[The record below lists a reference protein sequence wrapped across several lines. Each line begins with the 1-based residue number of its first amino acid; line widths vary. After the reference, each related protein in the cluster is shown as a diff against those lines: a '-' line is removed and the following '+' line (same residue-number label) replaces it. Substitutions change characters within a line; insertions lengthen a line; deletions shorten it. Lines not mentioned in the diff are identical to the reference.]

1 MSISYTLQLPRE
13 PHAEQMIQRM
23 SAYQNQIKSN
33 QEAEKTY
40 PWPFRQELHGNNP
53 NVQETQDDRINDM
66 SLKPFSE
73 GYAAAENDA
82 MSSEGY
88 SPQNMRS
95 TLKKIVYPPQLRL
108 PYSSRHR
115 QHHHHHVHQYQ
126 TGFSRGPE
134 KIPFAKPTSRSS
146 DLGLLVLPTDGQ
158 KQLPEDIRTQMED
171 DEMLRN
177 AAKQTFTGASND
189 DEQGKVNTVT
199 FSNKNKIFL
208 LQYS

>member
-13 PHAEQMIQRM
+13 PHAEQMIQGM

-40 PWPFRQELHGNNP
+40 PWPFRQELHGNSP
-53 NVQETQDDRINDM
+53 NFQETQDDRTSDM

-73 GYAAAENDA
+73 GYTAAENDA

-88 SPQNMRS
+88 NPQNMRS
-95 TLKKIVYPPQLRL
+95 TLKKIFYLPHLRL
-108 PYSSRHR
+108 PYGSRHR
-115 QHHHHHVHQYQ
+115 QHHHHLHHYKN
-126 TGFSRGPE
+126 GFSRGLENVPL
-134 KIPFAKPTSRSS
+134 AKPTSRSS

-158 KQLPEDIRTQMED
+158 KKLPEDIRTQIED
-171 DEMLRN
+171 DELLRK
-177 AAKQTFTGASND
+177 AAKQALTGASND

-199 FSNKNKIFL
+199 FSNKNKTFL
-208 LQYS
+208 LQFA